1 VISALCSHIFVL
13 SKINFDELIV
23 VLALEDQ
30 TRMAKELEDKRR
42 QVEEAEIRVQQE
54 RAETQ
59 REHERM
65 MERIIYE
72 QEEKDKIVRETVRIK
87 EKKSP

>member
-1 VISALCSHIFVL
+1 M
-13 SKINFDELIV
+13 IV